1 MTTVMTV
8 WRMTTGRAGLTTT
21 GRVNTTS
28 WPRSWST
35 TLTSPCSGGSP
46 TCGGN
51 NRAANLQSYL
61 LGLLTILSEDSQCPE
76 KASTRAIPLLKVVV
90 GAFNKDNA
98 LSRALLLALLNFAKV
113 S

>member
-51 NRAANLQSYL
+51 NRAAKLQIYL
-61 LGLLTILSEDSQCPE
+61 LELSKNLSEDS
-76 KASTRAIPLLKVVV
+76 RAIPLLKVVV
-90 GAFNKDNA
+90 GAFNKEKA
-98 LSRALLLALLNFAKV
+98 LSRGLLLAL
-113 S
+113 

>member
-35 TLTSPCSGGSP
+35 TLTSPSSGGSP

-51 NRAANLQSYL
+51 NRAAKLQIYL
-61 LGLLTILSEDSQCPE
+61 LELSKNLSEDS
-76 KASTRAIPLLKVVV
+76 RAIPLLKVVV
-90 GAFNKDNA
+90 GAFNKEKA
-98 LSRALLLALLNFAKV
+98 LSRGLLLAL
-113 S
+113 